1 MKLKQINGNYLDLTQ
16 FPFLIEFSKKP
27 YSFTEYIINNEINNN
42 VWYDKILEDL
52 NNNSVIIDAGV
63 GEVKRK

>member
-27 YSFTEYIINNEINNN
+27 YSFT
-42 VWYDKILEDL
+42 
-52 NNNSVIIDAGV
+52 
-63 GEVKRK
+63 